1 MIKKYKKKP
10 VEVEA
15 IQFINAKDE
24 TLAKISKFMGGCCTE
39 DSGEGFFI
47 LIETLEGTMRVGIG
61 DWIIKGVNG
70 EFYPCKDKIF
80 QKTYEKIEKKVIER
94 KYVFSYDGEKYHC
107 EGHTTREEVLK
118 YAKENW
124 RDYVEVDNIPDGDLS
139 IYIAEAIDYTDGLNI
154 EYILEDLVEE
164 AYNENGEVA
173 DGYLEDITKE
183 QQAILEERLNKI
195 WNEFKEEFG
204 IKANFYTIKKNEL
217 IHTLNIFGI
226 GNQ

>member
-1 MIKKYKKKP
+1 M
-10 VEVEA
+10 
-15 IQFINAKDE
+15 
-24 TLAKISKFMGGCCTE
+24 
-39 DSGEGFFI
+39 
-47 LIETLEGTMRVGIG
+47 
-61 DWIIKGVNG
+61 
-70 EFYPCKDKIF
+70 
-80 QKTYEKIEKKVIER
+80 
-94 KYVFSYDGEKYHC
+94 FSYDGEKYHC